1 MTFKGHICGRYN
13 DLGIKIAA
21 CHLTINEKSGALAMS
36 TDYLSALNAGSGL
49 NVTQIVD
56 ALVDAERV
64 PKQKQID
71 EAKESATVKISALG
85 SLKNEL
91 SVFQTNANA
100 LDGQIGLALSS
111 STSNVSL
118 SRTDSSLA
126 SEFSHTINVANIAKS
141 QVLNFNNNGS
151 GFTSTTANI
160 GIDKL
165 TLEFGSW
172 SGSTF
177 SANSDYATKTLNLV
191 AGATSLTDVRDAIN
205 NAAIGV
211 TASIIEVSDNNY
223 SLMVKSVEGASQ
235 SLRVRSYLSNT
246 ENNVLKYNPG
256 DVSSLSDSAT
266 QVVAATDAAF
276 TVDGISIT
284 RGSNKIT
291 DLFSG
296 VTVELSNV
304 SSADLNTNQTISS
317 SYSEADALTTLE
329 TVVSE
334 INYLLSFLKEQSA
347 PGANGE
353 DGGPLHGDH
362 FIRFTENK
370 IKNLTSTAIA
380 GYDDESIYLSNFGVV
395 TELDGTLSI
404 DKNRFSEYFAK
415 NPKNFAAITTSMIRT
430 GDAGIVGS
438 ANTDLFTPG
447 VYSLAISSGTATLTD
462 SNSTSDTMTAG
473 TNRFGYAKST
483 IGATGLIL
491 DTSKTNANTNV
502 YMGRS
507 ILQNLSKYIDDVLAL
522 NGDIDEKIYN
532 LEDDIDDLVDE
543 QEALDLQISNQR
555 AIYIEKF
562 TAMETAVSSFKK
574 TGEFLDNL
582 IKSWNSNN

>member
-1 MTFKGHICGRYN
+1 MHAT
-13 DLGIKIAA
+13 
-21 CHLTINEKSGALAMS
+21 TMS

-71 EAKESATVKISALG
+71 EAKEFATVKISALG

-91 SVFQTNANA
+91 SVFQTNAEA

-111 STSNVSL
+111 STSNVTL

-126 SEFSHTINVANIAKS
+126 SEFSHTINVASIAKS

-151 GFTSTTANI
+151 GFSSTTADI
-160 GIDKL
+160 GIDQL

-172 SGSTF
+172 SGTSF
-177 SANSDYATKTLNLV
+177 SANSAYATTTLNLV
-191 AGATSLTDVRDAIN
+191 TGATSLADVRDAVN

-211 TASIIEVSDNNY
+211 TASIIEVSENSY

-235 SLRVRSYLSNT
+235 SLRVRSYLSSSET
-246 ENNVLKYNPG
+246 GVLKYNPG
-256 DVSSLSDSAT
+256 NVAPLADSST
-266 QVVAATDAAF
+266 QVVAAADASF
-276 TVDGISIT
+276 TVDGVSVT
-284 RGSNKIT
+284 RDSNTIT

-304 SSADLNTNQTISS
+304 SSSDLNTDQIISS
-317 SYSEADALTTLE
+317 KYSEADAMTTLE

-353 DGGPLHGDH
+353 EGGPLHNDH

-380 GYDDESIYLSNFGVV
+380 GYDNANIYLSNFGVV

-404 DKNRFSEYFAK
+404 DETRFKEYFAA
-415 NPKNFAAITTSMIRT
+415 NPQHFAAVTTSMIRT
-430 GDAGIVGS
+430 GDAGITGS
-438 ANTDLFTPG
+438 ASTDLFTPG
-447 VYSLAISSGTATLTD
+447 VYGLTISSGTATLTD
-462 SNSTSDTMTAG
+462 SNLNSDTMSAG
-473 TNRFGYAKST
+473 TNRYGYANST

-491 DTSKTNANTNV
+491 DTSKASADTNV
-502 YMGRS
+502 FMGRS
-507 ILQNLSKYIDDVLAL
+507 VLQNLSKYIDDVLTL
-522 NGDIDEKIYN
+522 NGDIDEKIFN
-532 LEDDIDDLVDE
+532 LEDDVDE
-543 QEALDLQISNQR
+543 LVEQQEALDLQIANQR
-555 AIYIEKF
+555 ALYLEKF
-562 TAMETAVSSFKK
+562 TAMETAVSSFRK

-582 IKSWNSNN
+582 IASWNSSN

>member
-1 MTFKGHICGRYN
+1 
-13 DLGIKIAA
+13 
-21 CHLTINEKSGALAMS
+21 MS

-91 SVFQTNANA
+91 SVFQTNAEA

-111 STSNVSL
+111 STSNVTL

-126 SEFSHTINVANIAKS
+126 SEFSHTINVASIAKS

-151 GFTSTTANI
+151 GFSSTTADI
-160 GIDKL
+160 GIDQL

-172 SGSTF
+172 SGTSF
-177 SANSDYATKTLNLV
+177 SANSAYATTTLNLV
-191 AGATSLTDVRDAIN
+191 TGATSLADVRDAIN
-205 NAAIGV
+205 NAGIGV
-211 TASIIEVSDNNY
+211 TASIIEVSENSY

-235 SLRVRSYLSNT
+235 SLRVRSYLSSSET
-246 ENNVLKYNPG
+246 GVLKYNPG
-256 DVSSLSDSAT
+256 NVAPLADSST
-266 QVVAATDAAF
+266 QVVAAADASF
-276 TVDGISIT
+276 TVDGVSVT
-284 RGSNKIT
+284 RDSNKIT

-304 SSADLNTNQTISS
+304 SSSDLNTDQIISS
-317 SYSEADALTTLE
+317 KYSEADAMTTLE

-353 DGGPLHGDH
+353 EGGPLHNDH

-380 GYDDESIYLSNFGVV
+380 GYDNANIYLSNFGVV

-404 DKNRFSEYFAK
+404 DETRFKEYFAA
-415 NPKNFAAITTSMIRT
+415 NPQHFAAVTTSMIRT
-430 GDAGIVGS
+430 GDAGITGS
-438 ANTDLFTPG
+438 ASTDLFTPG
-447 VYSLAISSGTATLTD
+447 VYGLTISSGTATLTD
-462 SNSTSDTMTAG
+462 SNSISDTMSAG
-473 TNRFGYAKST
+473 TNRYGYANST

-491 DTSKTNANTNV
+491 DTSKASADTNV
-502 YMGRS
+502 FMGRS
-507 ILQNLSKYIDDVLAL
+507 VLQNLSKYIDDVLTL
-522 NGDIDEKIYN
+522 NGDIDEKIFN
-532 LEDDIDDLVDE
+532 LEDDVDE
-543 QEALDLQISNQR
+543 LVEQQEALDLQIANQR
-555 AIYIEKF
+555 ALYLEKF
-562 TAMETAVSSFKK
+562 TAMETAVSGFRK

-582 IKSWNSNN
+582 IASWNSSN